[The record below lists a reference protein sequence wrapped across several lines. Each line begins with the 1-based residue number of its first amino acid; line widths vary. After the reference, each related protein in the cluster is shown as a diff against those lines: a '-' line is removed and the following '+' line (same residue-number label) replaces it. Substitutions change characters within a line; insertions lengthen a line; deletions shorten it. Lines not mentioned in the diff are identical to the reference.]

1 MSTHTYIR
9 LLNMRDSYVQ
19 YIYKSSHIDTV
30 DIGMDTHKG
39 MYTHQAHTGIFH
51 ISAPPGLLADF

>member
-1 MSTHTYIR
+1 MYKR

-19 YIYKSSHIDTV
+19 YICKHSHMDTV
-30 DIGMDTHKG
+30 DIGMDTHKD

-51 ISAPPGLLADF
+51 ISAPRPLCAEL

>member
-1 MSTHTYIR
+1 
-9 LLNMRDSYVQ
+9 MRDSYVQ